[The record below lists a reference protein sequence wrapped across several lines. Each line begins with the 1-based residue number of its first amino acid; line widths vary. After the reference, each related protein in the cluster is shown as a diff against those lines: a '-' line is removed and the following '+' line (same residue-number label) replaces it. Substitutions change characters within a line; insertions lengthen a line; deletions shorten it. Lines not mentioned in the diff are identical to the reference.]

1 MTMATEKIMVGID
14 DQVIELKGA
23 EKEAFLEQ
31 RAKDQIDLELRKTKF
46 EQQKALKVSAY
57 TKLGLTEEEI
67 NAIL

>member
-1 MTMATEKIMVGID
+1 MATEKIMIGID

-23 EKEAFLEQ
+23 DKEAFLQ
-31 RAKDQIDLELRKTKF
+31 QQLKDQAEQESIKLAKETQKQLKID
-46 EQQKALKVSAY
+46 AY

>member
-1 MTMATEKIMVGID
+1 MATEKIIIGID

-23 EKEAFLEQ
+23 DKEAFLTERSKMQ
-31 RAKDQIDLELRKTKF
+31 SQF
-46 EQQKALKVSAY
+46 EAQKLQQQEQKALKMSAY

>member
-1 MTMATEKIMVGID
+1 MATEKIIIGVD

-23 EKEAFLEQ
+23 DKEAFLAERTTMQ
-31 RAKDQIDLELRKTKF
+31 AQADALQANADA
-46 EQQKALKVSAY
+46 QKALKVSAY